1 MIVYECENCGYMF
14 ETNTPK
20 CPVCK
25 SEDVIEYEVNEKMNK
40 DLADITI
47 KFEDL
52 EDVMFDV
59 IIEFL
64 EDQHIKYEITKV
76 ENQRI
81 KGLDELDEYDIWHDK
96 QMMVE

>member
-14 ETNTPK
+14 ETDNPK
-20 CPVCK
+20 CPICH
-25 SEDVIEYEVNEKMNK
+25 SEDVIEYEVNEKMSK

-81 KGLDELDEYDIWHDK
+81 ESLDEPDEYDIWHDK
-96 QMMVE
+96 QMMRE